1 MVHKL
6 LKCSVTPLALKEVL
20 GLLQAEE
27 LGKSERDMFF
37 NSEEMHH
44 CFIRIGKTTCTVQLV
59 NIRICSSM
67 FKQYMY
73 IFIVNYPANVMQ
85 A

>member
-37 NSEEMHH
+37 LKGRNAPLFHPNRKNNMYHP
-44 CFIRIGKTTCTVQLV
+44 TCKYTH
-59 NIRICSSM
+59 M
-67 FKQYMY
+67 FKYVQA
-73 IFIVNYPANVMQ
+73 INVFITIAILQM
-85 A
+85 